1 MSCGFV
7 DSGTGLASEDKKLLL
22 ERYGYDANDDFGSQS
37 KVCFF
42 HYCFVLVSDNVER

>member
-1 MSCGFV
+1 MSCGFS

-42 HYCFVLVSDNVER
+42 FP